1 MLGKILLLG
10 LAIWL
15 VLTMLR
21 QYRRSVDEHPPQGT
35 QSQDMVR
42 CAHCGVHIP
51 KSESI
56 ERDGR
61 TYCCI
66 EHSQHPPQ

>member
-1 MLGKILLLG
+1 MLVKILLLG

-15 VLTMLR
+15 LFTVLKR
-21 QYRRSVDEHPPQGT
+21 YKHSVDTPADTPRPE
-35 QSQDMVR
+35 QDMVR
-42 CAHCGVHIP
+42 CAVCEIHLP

-61 TYCCI
+61 HYCCI
-66 EHSQHPPQ
+66 EHSQQDAE